1 MKAMEEKSGKSSKL
15 HSSVQKL
22 IRMIFD
28 IESMKK
34 AMLEFEV
41 CNSNNWYA
49 KINIQSSF
57 EMTRLKKNGLLNGG
71 RFQQSLISPLSY
83 DGVNDVQVNFSYPK
97 CLQI

>member
-49 KINIQSSF
+49 KINI
-57 EMTRLKKNGLLNGG
+57 
-71 RFQQSLISPLSY
+71 
-83 DGVNDVQVNFSYPK
+83 
-97 CLQI
+97 